1 MFLENDSVAIV
12 DADQYTNIG
21 TDNWVVD
28 VIMNKLK
35 DEVCD
40 ETESNKAQM
49 DNMNNEKENTEKNDE
64 DAFSAE
70 VETPL
75 IDIVSTDI
83 FTLTILLSFPW

>member
-1 MFLENDSVAIV
+1 
-12 DADQYTNIG
+12 
-21 TDNWVVD
+21 
-28 VIMNKLK
+28 MNKLK

-40 ETESNKAQM
+40 ETESNKAQL
-49 DNMNNEKENTEKNDE
+49 DNMNNEKESTEKNDE

-83 FTLTILLSFPW
+83 FTLTILLSFL

>member
-1 MFLENDSVAIV
+1 
-12 DADQYTNIG
+12 
-21 TDNWVVD
+21 
-28 VIMNKLK
+28 MNKLK

-83 FTLTILLSFPW
+83 FTLTILLSFL

>member
-1 MFLENDSVAIV
+1 
-12 DADQYTNIG
+12 
-21 TDNWVVD
+21 
-28 VIMNKLK
+28 MNKLK

-83 FTLTILLSFPW
+83 FTLTILLSFP

>member
-1 MFLENDSVAIV
+1 
-12 DADQYTNIG
+12 
-21 TDNWVVD
+21 
-28 VIMNKLK
+28 MNKLK

-64 DAFSAE
+64 DPFSAE

-83 FTLTILLSFPW
+83 FTLTILLSFL

>member
-1 MFLENDSVAIV
+1 
-12 DADQYTNIG
+12 
-21 TDNWVVD
+21 
-28 VIMNKLK
+28 MNKLK

-40 ETESNKAQM
+40 ETESNKAQL
-49 DNMNNEKENTEKNDE
+49 DNMNNEKERNEKNDE

-83 FTLTILLSFPW
+83 FTLTILLSFL